1 MWTLDCIYDEEE
13 VGEVRQIISF
23 DSLLIGSMLHNPF
36 VVFLSVRIKSVLNL
50 FIYQYLNFW
59 AVKDLW
65 QEYRHV
71 WQLFAEEFTGVPLVL
86 GCLSLS
92 RNLDPL
98 HDV

>member
-65 QEYRHV
+65 QE
-71 WQLFAEEFTGVPLVL
+71 
-86 GCLSLS
+86 
-92 RNLDPL
+92 
-98 HDV
+98 

>member
-36 VVFLSVRIKSVLNL
+36 VVFLLVRIKSVLNL
-50 FIYQYLNFW
+50 LIYQYLNFW

-65 QEYRHV
+65 QE
-71 WQLFAEEFTGVPLVL
+71 
-86 GCLSLS
+86 
-92 RNLDPL
+92 
-98 HDV
+98 